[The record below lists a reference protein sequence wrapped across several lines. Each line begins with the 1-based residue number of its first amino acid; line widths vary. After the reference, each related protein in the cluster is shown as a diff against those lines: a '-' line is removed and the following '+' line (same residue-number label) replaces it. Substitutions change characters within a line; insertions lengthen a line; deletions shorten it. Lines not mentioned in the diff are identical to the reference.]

1 MKLSPLIFTGILSCL
16 HRVRCQEQLR
26 KQNTSALFE
35 MAPHGQEMTVE
46 AKESILKLESRSYV
60 TITHNTP
67 FLLQENENYPKLSKI
82 SSHGIFSMGLK
93 NEFERAMVNEPS
105 VFEPL
110 KVCCTL
116 SPCNASPVR

>member
-105 VFEPL
+105 VFTEGL
-110 KVCCTL
+110 LYAFTMQCL
-116 SPCNASPVR
+116 SSSLR